1 MALVISKS
9 DKWKQHPVKLFLE
22 LKSIAHE
29 VPPKQEVR
37 YIVAYNLF
45 ARRKMDYTV
54 QFDGYLT

>member
-29 VPPKQEVR
+29 VPPKQEVH
-37 YIVAYNLF
+37 YIVACNLF
-45 ARRKMDYTV
+45 ARRKMDYTA